1 MVGVAVVGYG
11 YWGPNHV
18 RTFDSLPGCSVKY
31 ICDSDK
37 DRLATAKQRHPHLR
51 ASGDLDT
58 VLADPEVDA
67 VALITAAPTH
77 CELTLRCLAAGKHT
91 FVEKPM
97 ALTGADAEKMVRSAE
112 KNDRILMVGHLLEYH
127 PAVTM
132 LRAYIDEGQL
142 GDIHYIY
149 TTRVNLGVVRSEE
162 NALWSLAPHDV
173 SIILYLFGEAPVAV
187 AARGADYVQQS
198 IEDVVFC
205 TLHFASGRM
214 AHIHVSWLDPHKIRK
229 VTIVGSK
236 QMAVFDDM
244 QGEEMVKVYDKG
256 IVGDREP
263 EGYGQPVTVRTG
275 DIHLPR
281 VKMAEPLKIEDG
293 HFIECVA
300 EGKTPLSDGWDGLRV
315 IRVLEAA
322 TESLQ
327 KGGATVELAPTQS
340 SVA

>member
-18 RTFDSLPGCSVKY
+18 RTFDSLSDCSVKY
-31 ICDSDK
+31 VCDLDEE
-37 DRLATAKQRHPHLR
+37 RLDMVRRRHPHLR
-51 ASGDLDT
+51 ATRNLDD
-58 VLADPEVDA
+58 VLRDPEVDA
-67 VALITAAPTH
+67 VAVVTAAPTH
-77 CELTLRCLAAGKHT
+77 CRLALECLRAGKHT

-97 ALTGADAEKMVRSAE
+97 ALTARDAEDMVRAAE
-112 KNDRILMVGHLLEYH
+112 EAGRILMVGHLLEYH
-127 PAVTM
+127 PAVT
-132 LRAYIDEGQL
+132 LLKRYIDDGVL

-162 NALWSLAPHDV
+162 NALWSLAPHDI
-173 SIILYLFGEAPVAV
+173 SIILYLVGESPAAV
-187 AARGADYVQQS
+187 SARGADYVQKG

-205 TLHFASGRM
+205 TLHFPGGQM

-256 IVGDREP
+256 VVGDREP

-281 VKMAEPLKIEDG
+281 VRMVEPLRIEDR
-293 HFIECVA
+293 HFIDCVMRD
-300 EGKTPLSDGWDGLRV
+300 ETPLTDGWDGLRV

-322 TESLQ
+322 TESLRS
-327 KGGATVELAPTQS
+327 GGKTVE
-340 SVA
+340 VAAAEGAAA